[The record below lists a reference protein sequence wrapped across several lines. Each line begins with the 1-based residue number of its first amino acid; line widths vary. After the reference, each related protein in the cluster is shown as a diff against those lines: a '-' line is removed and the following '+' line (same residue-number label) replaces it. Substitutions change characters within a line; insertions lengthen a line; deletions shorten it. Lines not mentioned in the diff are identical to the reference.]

1 MSDIK
6 REFVFKVVLMGEGS
20 VGKTSIR
27 SQFMGVGF
35 KSEYIKTIGADFAS
49 KAIILGDN
57 KVHFQIWDL
66 AGQAMYKHVRSSFY
80 SGCKCGFLVCDLT
93 SPETLE
99 KLDQWVEEAVEH
111 SGGFL
116 KIFIILGNKHDLVDK
131 IKVKQEDID
140 KLLEKIKK
148 MKGIDSAYL
157 QTSALTGEN
166 ISEAFNIMG
175 KMFLEKE
182 GFPRNGARTEGEE
195 LSENSP
201 PFSVKPLPM
210 PPKIETDEPK
220 KEHMN
225 QLFSTLTML
234 NEKITSLS
242 EIMTAL
248 EERMLVVETK
258 RFQIDNTNQEIN
270 SLKEKIES
278 IDKEMLT
285 VVDSTEAY
293 SQPKDDASI
302 DLDLMVPLPPM
313 EDFDSQKDSDE
324 KASYEVIDRSKLDTM
339 HIIEGNNNEE
349 SITEI
354 LSETEPELEPVEEEQ
369 KPEKVKS
376 ESKKKKRKGHCPKCG
391 SKLSFI
397 KQYNRWYCYRCKIYV

>member
-1 MSDIK
+1 
-6 REFVFKVVLMGEGS
+6 
-20 VGKTSIR
+20 
-27 SQFMGVGF
+27 
-35 KSEYIKTIGADFAS
+35 
-49 KAIILGDN
+49 
-57 KVHFQIWDL
+57 
-66 AGQAMYKHVRSSFY
+66 
-80 SGCKCGFLVCDLT
+80 
-93 SPETLE
+93 
-99 KLDQWVEEAVEH
+99 
-111 SGGFL
+111 
-116 KIFIILGNKHDLVDK
+116 
-131 IKVKQEDID
+131 
-140 KLLEKIKK
+140 
-148 MKGIDSAYL
+148 
-157 QTSALTGEN
+157 
-166 ISEAFNIMG
+166 
-175 KMFLEKE
+175 
-182 GFPRNGARTEGEE
+182 
-195 LSENSP
+195 
-201 PFSVKPLPM
+201 
-210 PPKIETDEPK
+210 
-220 KEHMN
+220 
-225 QLFSTLTML
+225 L
-234 NEKITSLS
+234 NEKITSLA

-339 HIIEGNNNEE
+339 HVIEGNNNEE